1 MIMIAF
7 AQKKRNA
14 RPGNGGPTLR
24 AYRETVY
31 PRKDALTESPEI
43 NKITNESLD
52 NIFVNIK
59 INFLKLS
66 GI

>member
-43 NKITNESLD
+43 NKITNK
-52 NIFVNIK
+52 K
-59 INFLKLS
+59 IRQYFCKYQDKFS
-66 GI
+66 